1 MRTIRLRTIA
11 LACSCLF
18 TAPLSSF
25 AQTNDAPAAASVEGD
40 ATVAAGDAAA
50 PWPPC
55 AITPLEMA
63 ALPPSESG
71 AAAGAGASLLEDQA
85 PAPPDQAQAQGQSQ
99 GQAAAPP
106 AGNPP
111 PPSLGD
117 LGFGSEQTQGSSQ
130 DQALLDKRSHM
141 LKIHQRLG
149 LITTV
154 PLVATIFSGDLAGGK
169 STSSGGRDLHAGLG
183 VLTAALYMTTAYYAI
198 YAPKLPDTKT
208 RGPIR
213 LHKALAW
220 IHGTGMILT
229 PLLGA
234 IAFEQRNRGEKIHGI
249 ASAHGAVGAVTAAAY
264 GLAILSVSLK
274 F

>member
-1 MRTIRLRTIA
+1 MIRRRTIA
-11 LACSCLF
+11 LACSCFF

-25 AQTNDAPAAASVEGD
+25 AQTNDPPAAASAEGD
-40 ATVAAGDAAA
+40 TTFSAGDAAA
-50 PWPPC
+50 LSPRC
-55 AITPLEMA
+55 AITPLAMA
-63 ALPPSESG
+63 ALRSEP
-71 AAAGAGASLLEDQA
+71 GAGADPSFPEDQA
-85 PAPPDQAQAQGQSQ
+85 SSPTDRAQAQGQGQ
-99 GQAAAPP
+99 GQAAPP
-106 AGNPP
+106 AGNPA
-111 PPSLGD
+111 PPSLED
-117 LGFGSEQTQGSSQ
+117 LGFGSEQTQGSAQS
-130 DQALLDKRSHM
+130 QALLDKRSHM

-154 PLVATIFSGDLAGGK
+154 PLVATIFSGGLAGGR
-169 STSSGGRDLHAGLG
+169 STSSSGRDLHAGLG
-183 VLTAALYMTTAYYAI
+183 ALTATLYMTTAYYAVF
-198 YAPKLPDTKT
+198 APKLPGTEV

-229 PLLGA
+229 PILGA
-234 IAFEQRNRGEKIHGI
+234 IAFDQKNRGEKIHGI

>member
-25 AQTNDAPAAASVEGD
+25 ALANHAPAAASAAGD
-40 ATVAAGDAAA
+40 ATVSAGDAAA
-50 PWPPC
+50 SSPRC
-55 AITPLEMA
+55 APLEMA
-63 ALPPSESG
+63 ALPSSEP
-71 AAAGAGASLLEDQA
+71 GAGVDPSFLEDQA
-85 PAPPDQAQAQGQSQ
+85 TAPPDRAQAQGQGQ
-99 GQAAAPP
+99 GQAAPP
-106 AGNPP
+106 AGKPA

-117 LGFGSEQTQGSSQ
+117 LGFGTEQTQGSAQ

-154 PLVATIFSGDLAGGK
+154 PLVATIFSGGLAGGR

-183 VLTAALYMTTAYYAI
+183 ALTAALYMTTAYYAI
-198 YAPKLPDTKT
+198 YAPKLPGTT
-208 RGPIR
+208 VRGPIR

-229 PLLGA
+229 PILGA

>member
-1 MRTIRLRTIA
+1 MRTIRLRITA
-11 LACSCLF
+11 LACWCLF
-18 TAPLSSF
+18 TAPLAAF
-25 AQTNDAPAAASVEGD
+25 AHTSDDAATASAAGD
-40 ATVAAGDAAA
+40 ATVTVGDAAA
-50 PWPPC
+50 ASPRC
-55 AITPLEMA
+55 AIAPLEMA
-63 ALPPSESG
+63 ALPFSESG
-71 AAAGAGASLLEDQA
+71 PGTEPAFLDDQA
-85 PAPPDQAQAQGQSQ
+85 AAPPDGAQAQGQGQ
-99 GQAAAPP
+99 GQAATP
-106 AGNPP
+106 AGNPA

-117 LGFGSEQTQGSSQ
+117 LGFGTEQTQGSAQ

-154 PLVATIFSGDLAGGK
+154 PLVATIFSGGLAGGR

-183 VLTAALYMTTAYYAI
+183 ALTATLYMTTAYYAVF
-198 YAPKLPDTKT
+198 APKLPDTKT

-229 PLLGA
+229 PILGA
-234 IAFEQRNRGEKIHGI
+234 IAFDQRSRGEKVHGI

>member
-18 TAPLSSF
+18 AAPLSSF
-25 AQTNDAPAAASVEGD
+25 AQTNGGPAAASVEGD
-40 ATVAAGDAAA
+40 ATVAVSEAAA
-50 PWPPC
+50 PSPRS
-55 AITPLEMA
+55 AVTPLEMA
-63 ALPPSESG
+63 ALPSSEPGEGAEPSFLENQ
-71 AAAGAGASLLEDQA
+71 AS
-85 PAPPDQAQAQGQSQ
+85 APPDQAQAQGQ
-99 GQAAAPP
+99 APAPP
-106 AGNPP
+106 AGNPA

-117 LGFGSEQTQGSSQ
+117 LGFGSEQTQGSAQ

-154 PLVATIFSGDLAGGK
+154 PLVATIFSGGLAGGR
-169 STSSGGRDLHAGLG
+169 STSSGGRELHAGLG
-183 VLTAALYMTTAYYAI
+183 ALTAALYMTTAYYAI
-198 YAPKLPDTKT
+198 YAPKLPGTT
-208 RGPIR
+208 VRGPIR

-229 PLLGA
+229 PILGA
-234 IAFEQRNRGEKIHGI
+234 IAFDQRNRGEKIHGI

>member
-1 MRTIRLRTIA
+1 LENQA
-11 LACSCLF
+11 Y
-18 TAPLSSF
+18 
-25 AQTNDAPAAASVEGD
+25 AS
-40 ATVAAGDAAA
+40 
-50 PWPPC
+50 
-55 AITPLEMA
+55 
-63 ALPPSESG
+63 
-71 AAAGAGASLLEDQA
+71 
-85 PAPPDQAQAQGQSQ
+85 PDQAQAQGQGQ
-99 GQAAAPP
+99 GQGQAAPP
-106 AGNPP
+106 AGDPA

-130 DQALLDKRSHM
+130 EQALLDKRSHM
-141 LKIHQRLG
+141 LKIHQWLG

-154 PLVATIFSGDLAGGK
+154 PLVVTIFSGGLAGGR

-198 YAPKLPDTKT
+198 YAPKLPGTT
-208 RGPIR
+208 VRGPIR

-229 PLLGA
+229 PILGA
-234 IAFEQRNRGEKIHGI
+234 IAFDQRNRGEKIHGI

>member
-18 TAPLSSF
+18 AAPLPSF
-25 AQTNDAPAAASVEGD
+25 ALTSDNPAVASAEGD
-40 ATVAAGDAAA
+40 ATVTTGEAAA
-50 PWPPC
+50 HSPRC
-55 AITPLEMA
+55 AVTPLEMA
-63 ALPPSESG
+63 ALPSSESG
-71 AAAGAGASLLEDQA
+71 AGADPSFLEDQA
-85 PAPPDQAQAQGQSQ
+85 PSPSDRAQAQGQ
-99 GQAAAPP
+99 AAPP
-106 AGNPP
+106 ATNPT

-117 LGFGSEQTQGSSQ
+117 LGFGSEQTQGSAQ

-154 PLVATIFSGDLAGGK
+154 PLVATIFSGGLAGGR
-169 STSSGGRDLHAGLG
+169 STSSGGRELHAGLG
-183 VLTAALYMTTAYYAI
+183 ALTAALYMTTAYYAI
-198 YAPKLPDTKT
+198 YAPKLPGTT
-208 RGPIR
+208 VRGPIR

-229 PLLGA
+229 PILGA
-234 IAFEQRNRGEKIHGI
+234 IAFDQRNRGEKIHGI

>member
-11 LACSCLF
+11 LASSCLF
-18 TAPLSSF
+18 MAPLSAF
-25 AQTNDAPAAASVEGD
+25 AQTDGAPSPASAESDAN
-40 ATVAAGDAAA
+40 VAAGDAAA
-50 PWPPC
+50 ASPQGAVAPQE
-55 AITPLEMA
+55 LA
-63 ALPPSESG
+63 ALRSWESG
-71 AAAGAGASLLEDQA
+71 AGTEPSHLEDDQA
-85 PAPPDQAQAQGQSQ
+85 PSPPDQAQPQGQQ
-99 GQAAAPP
+99 GQAAPP
-106 AGNPP
+106 AANPAAP
-111 PPSLGD
+111 ALGD
-117 LGFGSEQTQGSSQ
+117 LGFGSEQTQGSVQ

-154 PLVATIFSGDLAGGK
+154 PLVATIFSGGLAGGR
-169 STSSGGRDLHAGLG
+169 STSSSGRELHAGLG
-183 VLTAALYMTTAYYAI
+183 ALTATLYMTTAYYAVF
-198 YAPKLPDTKT
+198 APKLPGTKV

-229 PLLGA
+229 PILGA
-234 IAFEQRNRGEKIHGI
+234 IAFDQRNRGEKVHGI
-249 ASAHGAVGAVTAAAY
+249 ASAHWAVGAVTAAAY

>member
-1 MRTIRLRTIA
+1 MRTIRPRTIA
-11 LACSCLF
+11 LACTCLF
-18 TAPLSSF
+18 AAPLSSF
-25 AQTNDAPAAASVEGD
+25 ARVDGGPAAASVEGD
-40 ATVAAGDAAA
+40 ATVAVREAAA
-50 PWPPC
+50 SSPPG
-55 AITPLEMA
+55 AIIPLEMA
-63 ALPPSESG
+63 ALPSAEPGEGAEPSFLENQ
-71 AAAGAGASLLEDQA
+71 AA
-85 PAPPDQAQAQGQSQ
+85 APPDQAQ
-99 GQAAAPP
+99 GQAQAQPPAPP
-106 AGNPP
+106 ATNPP
-111 PPSLGD
+111 PPALGD
-117 LGFGSEQTQGSSQ
+117 LGFGSEQTQGSAQ

-149 LITTV
+149 LITAV
-154 PLVATIFSGDLAGGK
+154 PLVATIFSGGLAGGR

-183 VLTAALYMTTAYYAI
+183 ALTATLYMTTAYYAVF
-198 YAPKLPDTKT
+198 APKLPGTQV

-229 PLLGA
+229 PILGA
-234 IAFEQRNRGEKIHGI
+234 IAFDQRNRGEKIHGI

>member
-1 MRTIRLRTIA
+1 
-11 LACSCLF
+11 LF

-25 AQTNDAPAAASVEGD
+25 AHTNDTPAAASAEGD
-40 ATVAAGDAAA
+40 ATVFAGDAAA
-50 PWPPC
+50 PSPRC
-55 AITPLEMA
+55 APLEMA
-63 ALPPSESG
+63 ALPSSESG
-71 AAAGAGASLLEDQA
+71 ASVDPSFLEDQA
-85 PAPPDQAQAQGQSQ
+85 SSPPDRAQAQGQGQ
-99 GQAAAPP
+99 GQAAPP
-106 AGNPP
+106 AGNPA

-130 DQALLDKRSHM
+130 EQALLDKRSHM
-141 LKIHQRLG
+141 LKIHQWLG

-154 PLVATIFSGDLAGGK
+154 PLVVTIFSGGLAGGR

-198 YAPKLPDTKT
+198 YAPKLPGTT
-208 RGPIR
+208 VRGPIR

-229 PLLGA
+229 PILGA
-234 IAFEQRNRGEKIHGI
+234 IAFDQRNRGEKIHGI

>member
-18 TAPLSSF
+18 TAPLLSF
-25 AQTNDAPAAASVEGD
+25 AQTNGGPAAASVAGD
-40 ATVAAGDAAA
+40 ATVASEAVAA
-50 PWPPC
+50 PSPRS
-55 AITPLEMA
+55 AVTPLEMA
-63 ALPPSESG
+63 ALPSSEPGEGAEPSFLESQ
-71 AAAGAGASLLEDQA
+71 ASA
-85 PAPPDQAQAQGQSQ
+85 SPDQAQAQGQGQ
-99 GQAAAPP
+99 GQGQAAPP
-106 AGNPP
+106 AGDPA

-117 LGFGSEQTQGSSQ
+117 LGFGSEQTQGSAQ

-141 LKIHQRLG
+141 LKLHQRLG

-154 PLVATIFSGDLAGGK
+154 PLVATIFSGGLAGGR

-183 VLTAALYMTTAYYAI
+183 ALTAALYMTTAYYAI
-198 YAPKLPDTKT
+198 YAPKLPGTT
-208 RGPIR
+208 VRGPIR

-229 PLLGA
+229 PILGA
-234 IAFEQRNRGEKIHGI
+234 IAFDQRNRGEKVHGI

>member
-11 LACSCLF
+11 VACSCLF
-18 TAPLSSF
+18 MAPLSSF
-25 AQTNDAPAAASVEGD
+25 AHTNDDLAAASAEGD
-40 ATVAAGDAAA
+40 ATVTAGDGAA
-50 PWPPC
+50 PSPPC
-55 AITPLEMA
+55 AVTPLEMA
-63 ALPPSESG
+63 ALPSSESG
-71 AAAGAGASLLEDQA
+71 PGADPSFLEDQA
-85 PAPPDQAQAQGQSQ
+85 ASSPDRAQAQAQGQ
-99 GQAAAPP
+99 GQAVPP
-106 AGNPP
+106 AGNPA

-117 LGFGSEQTQGSSQ
+117 LGFGSEQTQGSAQ

-154 PLVATIFSGDLAGGK
+154 PLVATIFSGGLAGGR

-183 VLTAALYMTTAYYAI
+183 TLTAALYMTTAYYAI
-198 YAPKLPDTKT
+198 YAPKLPETT
-208 RGPIR
+208 VRGPIR

-229 PLLGA
+229 PILGA
-234 IAFEQRNRGEKIHGI
+234 IAFDQRSRGEKVHGI

>member
-11 LACSCLF
+11 LACSCLL

-25 AQTNDAPAAASVEGD
+25 AQTNDAPAAASAEGD

-50 PWPPC
+50 PRPRC

-63 ALPPSESG
+63 ALASSESG
-71 AAAGAGASLLEDQA
+71 EGAGAGASFLEDQA
-85 PAPPDQAQAQGQSQ
+85 PAPADQAQGQ
-99 GQAAAPP
+99 GQAASPP
-106 AGNPP
+106 AGNPA

-154 PLVATIFSGDLAGGK
+154 PLVFTIFSGGLAGGR

-183 VLTAALYMTTAYYAI
+183 ILTAALYMTTAYYAI

-229 PLLGA
+229 PILGA

>member
-25 AQTNDAPAAASVEGD
+25 AHTNDDSVAASAQGSATAAAS
-40 ATVAAGDAAA
+40 DAAA
-50 PWPPC
+50 SSPQD
-55 AITPLEMA
+55 AATPLEMA
-63 ALPPSESG
+63 ALPSSE
-71 AAAGAGASLLEDQA
+71 AGARTEPSSLEDQA
-85 PAPPDQAQAQGQSQ
+85 PSPPDQTQGQGQGQ
-99 GQAAAPP
+99 GQAAPPAANPAPP
-106 AGNPP
+106 A
-111 PPSLGD
+111 LGE
-117 LGFGSEQTQGSSQ
+117 LGFGSEQTQGSAQ
-130 DQALLDKRSHM
+130 DQALLDKRSYM

-154 PLVATIFSGDLAGGK
+154 PLVFTIFSGGLAGGK

-183 VLTAALYMTTAYYAI
+183 VLTAALYMTTAYYAVF
-198 YAPKLPDTKT
+198 APKLPGTTT

-229 PLLGA
+229 PILGA
-234 IAFEQRNRGEKIHGI
+234 LAFDQRNRGEKVHGI

>member
-1 MRTIRLRTIA
+1 MRTIRLRITA
-11 LACSCLF
+11 LACWCLF
-18 TAPLSSF
+18 MAPLSSF
-25 AQTNDAPAAASVEGD
+25 AHTCDDAAAASAVGD
-40 ATVAAGDAAA
+40 ATVTAGDAAA
-50 PWPPC
+50 PSPPC
-55 AITPLEMA
+55 AITPLEIA
-63 ALPPSESG
+63 ALPAAESG
-71 AAAGAGASLLEDQA
+71 AGADPAFLDDQA
-85 PAPPDQAQAQGQSQ
+85 PAPTDRAQAQGQRQ
-99 GQAAAPP
+99 GQAAPP
-106 AGNPP
+106 AGNPA

-117 LGFGSEQTQGSSQ
+117 LGFGTEQTQGSAQ
-130 DQALLDKRSHM
+130 EQALLDKRSHM

-154 PLVATIFSGDLAGGK
+154 PLVATIFSGGLAGGR
-169 STSSGGRDLHAGLG
+169 STGSGGRDLHAGLG

-229 PLLGA
+229 PILGA
-234 IAFEQRNRGEKIHGI
+234 IAFDQKNRGEKIHGI

>member
-18 TAPLSSF
+18 TAPLSSSF
-25 AQTNDAPAAASVEGD
+25 AQTGDAPAAASAEGD

-50 PWPPC
+50 PSPQC
-55 AITPLEMA
+55 SITSLEMA
-63 ALPPSESG
+63 ALPHSDS
-71 AAAGAGASLLEDQA
+71 GAGAEAGASFLEDQA
-85 PAPPDQAQAQGQSQ
+85 PAPPDQAQAQGQ
-99 GQAAAPP
+99 AAPPP
-106 AGNPP
+106 AGNPA

-154 PLVATIFSGDLAGGK
+154 PLVATIFSGGLAGGR

-198 YAPKLPDTKT
+198 YAPKLPGTT
-208 RGPIR
+208 VRGPIR

-229 PLLGA
+229 PILGA
-234 IAFEQRNRGEKIHGI
+234 IAFDQRNRGEKIHGI

>member
-1 MRTIRLRTIA
+1 
-11 LACSCLF
+11 LF

-25 AQTNDAPAAASVEGD
+25 AHTNDPAAASAEGD
-40 ATVAAGDAAA
+40 ATVTAGAAAA
-50 PWPPC
+50 PPC
-55 AITPLEMA
+55 AVTPLKMA
-63 ALPPSESG
+63 ALPSSDSG
-71 AAAGAGASLLEDQA
+71 AGVGPSFLEDQA
-85 PAPPDQAQAQGQSQ
+85 PSPPDQAQGQGQ
-99 GQAAAPP
+99 AAPP
-106 AGNPP
+106 AGSPAPP
-111 PPSLGD
+111 ALGD

-130 DQALLDKRSHM
+130 DQALLDKRSRM

-154 PLVATIFSGDLAGGK
+154 PLVATIFSGGLAGGR
-169 STSSGGRDLHAGLG
+169 STSSGGRELHAGLG
-183 VLTAALYMTTAYYAI
+183 ALTAALYMTTAYYAI
-198 YAPKLPDTKT
+198 YAPKLPGTT
-208 RGPIR
+208 VRGPIR

-229 PLLGA
+229 PILGA
-234 IAFEQRNRGEKIHGI
+234 IAFDQRNRGEKIHGI

>member
-25 AQTNDAPAAASVEGD
+25 AHTNDTPAAASAEGD
-40 ATVAAGDAAA
+40 ATVAAGAAA
-50 PWPPC
+50 TPSPRC
-55 AITPLEMA
+55 AVTTVEVA
-63 ALPPSESG
+63 ALPSSESG
-71 AAAGAGASLLEDQA
+71 AGTEPSSPEDQA
-85 PAPPDQAQAQGQSQ
+85 PSPPDQAQGQGQ
-99 GQAAAPP
+99 GQAAPP
-106 AGNPP
+106 AGNPA

-117 LGFGSEQTQGSSQ
+117 LGFGSEQTQGSAQ

-154 PLVATIFSGDLAGGK
+154 PLVATIFSGGLAGGR

-183 VLTAALYMTTAYYAI
+183 ALTAALYMTTAYYAI
-198 YAPKLPDTKT
+198 YAPKLLGTT
-208 RGPIR
+208 VRGPIR

-229 PLLGA
+229 PILGA
-234 IAFEQRNRGEKIHGI
+234 IAFDQRNRGEKIHGI

>member
-18 TAPLSSF
+18 AAPLSSF
-25 AQTNDAPAAASVEGD
+25 AQTNGGPAAASVEGD
-40 ATVAAGDAAA
+40 ASVASGDLAA
-50 PWPPC
+50 PSPRS
-55 AITPLEMA
+55 AVTPLEMA
-63 ALPPSESG
+63 ALPSSESG
-71 AAAGAGASLLEDQA
+71 AGTEPSFLEDQA
-85 PAPPDQAQAQGQSQ
+85 PSPPDQAQAQGQGQ
-99 GQAAAPP
+99 GQAAPP
-106 AGNPP
+106 AGNPA

-117 LGFGSEQTQGSSQ
+117 LGFGSEQTQGSAQ

-154 PLVATIFSGDLAGGK
+154 PLVATIFSGGLAGGR

-183 VLTAALYMTTAYYAI
+183 ALTAALYMTTAYYAI
-198 YAPKLPDTKT
+198 YAPKLPGTT
-208 RGPIR
+208 VRGPIR

-229 PLLGA
+229 PILGA
-234 IAFEQRNRGEKIHGI
+234 IAFDQRNRGEKIHGI

>member
-25 AQTNDAPAAASVEGD
+25 AQTHDAPAAASAAGD
-40 ATVAAGDAAA
+40 ATVAVSDAAA
-50 PWPPC
+50 SSPPC
-55 AITPLEMA
+55 ALTPLEMA
-63 ALPPSESG
+63 ALPSPESG
-71 AAAGAGASLLEDQA
+71 AAADPSLLEDQA
-85 PAPPDQAQAQGQSQ
+85 PSPPDRAQAQGQGQ
-99 GQAAAPP
+99 GQATPP
-106 AGNPP
+106 AGNPAP
-111 PPSLGD
+111 PALGD
-117 LGFGSEQTQGSSQ
+117 LGFGSEQTQGSAQ
-130 DQALLDKRSHM
+130 DQALLDKRSRM

-154 PLVATIFSGDLAGGK
+154 PLVATIFSGGLAGGR
-169 STSSGGRDLHAGLG
+169 STSSGGRELHAGLG
-183 VLTAALYMTTAYYAI
+183 TLTAALYMTTAYYAI
-198 YAPKLPDTKT
+198 YAPKLPGTT
-208 RGPIR
+208 VRGPIR

-229 PLLGA
+229 PILGA
-234 IAFEQRNRGEKIHGI
+234 IAFDQRNRGEKIHGI